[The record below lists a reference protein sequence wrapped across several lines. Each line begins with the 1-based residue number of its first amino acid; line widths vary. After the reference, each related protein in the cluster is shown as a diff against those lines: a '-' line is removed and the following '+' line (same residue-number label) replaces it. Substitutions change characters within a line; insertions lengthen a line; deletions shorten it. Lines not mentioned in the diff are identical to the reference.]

1 MIAWDIGNIMIN
13 HSTISILNIISFITI
28 SLCRIF
34 EMIWLGYVTL
44 AIIAV
49 STALYLSLVLQ
60 KSKGYV
66 GNRFSVIVQP
76 IMIVAILIYSL
87 FVLNIV

>member
-13 HSTISILNIISFITI
+13 HSTISVLNIISFITI